1 MRLVGSAITIAI
13 LILGFA
19 AIAQQTGPGGTQ
31 TPAEAPPPPTPGSP
45 PAAGSQPQVD
55 ESALRYF
62 ASQGDTRRVN
72 AEIARLR
79 ALYPNW
85 TPPSD
90 LSQLSAGAAAAPDPI
105 VERLWNLYRED
116 RIAEVRAAIAER
128 QASDPNWRPPEELV
142 TALETV
148 EARRRLINASDT
160 GQWRTVLSVATESPN
175 LLTCMNVDVLWRV
188 AEAFARTDQPTRTRD
203 VYTYILTNCS
213 NPGERLATLQKAL
226 TLLPE
231 PQVADLL
238 QFERKTGETPDD
250 FGSIRD
256 ELARRRVERAS
267 LDSKTIASAEDL
279 AVVERLIR
287 NTNEAGP
294 VLILG
299 WYNFHHGN
307 PARALELFKT
317 AVDRNGGTKA
327 AEGYAMSL
335 RALNRLAEAEAFAYE
350 WRERAPENM
359 KIYLDVATAL
369 LSQDPPP
376 RLEPQV
382 VARIVP
388 VVMAQRFSDG
398 AQALGWYAYNTEQ
411 IRTAR
416 DWFRTAL
423 TWKADDEP
431 SAYGLA
437 LSTQRLNE
445 RAAFNAVVAQWRN
458 RSQRIA
464 DLADGVVPATA
475 RQPLAPRTLASTPV
489 ETAPALVQPR
499 STPRPMA
506 VGRVEV
512 EQPLPR
518 TEQAVRRRQSEA
530 RSALG
535 RSCAMTQNPN
545 RLSGDSA
552 LTRGWCLMEI
562 NRPLEAVAAFD
573 QAMATGSNR
582 VREEAA
588 YGKSLAYLRKNLT
601 SQAAIAAAEAPQ
613 TRARQVELGAS
624 ILTQRALAAYRDK
637 RYVETLLALSER
649 ARLVP
654 EQNDLLLIRGWSYY
668 NLGQYA
674 DAERVFRAVQRTGYS
689 EEASA
694 GLNAI
699 REAVSP
705 VN

>member
-1 MRLVGSAITIAI
+1 MRLVGSAITIAV

-19 AIAQQTGPGGTQ
+19 AIAQQTGPGSSEP
-31 TPAEAPPPPTPGSP
+31 PAGSPPSEAPP
-45 PAAGSQPQVD
+45 ANGSQPQVD

-90 LSQLSAGAAAAPDPI
+90 LSQLSGAASAPPDPI

-128 QASDPNWRPPEELV
+128 QSSDPNWKPPEELV

-188 AEAFARTDQPTRTRD
+188 AEAFARTDQPNRTRD
-203 VYTYILTNCS
+203 VYTYLLTNCS
-213 NPGERLATLQKAL
+213 NPAERLATLQKAL

-231 PQVADLL
+231 QQVADLL
-238 QFERKTGETPDD
+238 QFERRTGESPDD
-250 FGSIRD
+250 FSSIRD

-267 LDSKTIASAEDL
+267 LDSKVTASAEDL
-279 AVVERLIR
+279 AALERLIQ

-299 WYNFHHGN
+299 WYNYHHGN

-317 AVDRNGGTKA
+317 ALDRNGGAKA

-335 RALNRLAEAEAFAYE
+335 RALERLKDAEAFAYE

-359 KIYLDVATAL
+359 KISLDVATAL

-376 RLEPQV
+376 RLESPV
-382 VARIVP
+382 VARIVTA
-388 VVMAQRFSDG
+388 VTAQRFSDG
-398 AQALGWYAYNTEQ
+398 AQALGWYSYNTQQ

-423 TWKADDEP
+423 NWKPEDEP

-445 RAAFNAVVAQWRN
+445 RAAFSAVVAQWRG

-464 DLADGVVPATA
+464 DLADRTNPALR
-475 RQPLAPRTLASTPV
+475 RQPAPVPPRADMPAGDAAPPVAAGYAAPRQVTV
-489 ETAPALVQPR
+489 E
-499 STPRPMA
+499 
-506 VGRVEV
+506 RVEV
-512 EQPLPR
+512 DQPLVR
-518 TEQAVRRRQSEA
+518 SEEGIRRRQTEA
-530 RSALG
+530 RSVLG
-535 RSCAMTQNPN
+535 RSCAITRNPN
-545 RLSGDSA
+545 NLSSNAA

-562 NRPLEAVAAFD
+562 NRPLEAVSAFD
-573 QAMATGSNR
+573 QAIATGSSR
-582 VREEAA
+582 TREEAA

-613 TRARQVELGAS
+613 TRERRVELGAS
-624 ILTQRALAAYRDK
+624 ILTQRALAAYRDE
-637 RYVETLLALSER
+637 RFVETLLALSER

-654 EQNDLLLIRGWSYY
+654 EQNDLLLIRGWSYFR
-668 NLGQYA
+668 LGRYE
-674 DAERVFRAVQRTGYS
+674 DAEKVFRAVQQTGYS
-689 EEASA
+689 EEASV
-694 GLNAI
+694 GLNAV
-699 REAVSP
+699 REARDP
-705 VN
+705 VPQ